1 MKKDGIKIIIALI
14 LFFIA
19 LIVDFGNI
27 WINNI
32 LYILAYAM
40 VGIEIVIKAF
50 KNIIKGKVFDENFL
64 MAVATIGAFAIGEL
78 PEAVAVMLFYQVGEL
93 FQSYAVGKSRK
104 NISAL
109 MDIRPDYANIEIN
122 GKLEKSNN

>member
-27 WINNI
+27 WMNNI

-64 MAVATIGAFAIGEL
+64 MAVATIGAFVIGEL
-78 PEAVAVMLFYQVGEL
+78 PEAVAVIL
-93 FQSYAVGKSRK
+93 SSRR
-104 NISAL
+104 I
-109 MDIRPDYANIEIN
+109 IP
-122 GKLEKSNN
+122 KLCSK

>member
-50 KNIIKGKVFDENFL
+50 KNIIKAKYLTKIF
-64 MAVATIGAFAIGEL
+64 
-78 PEAVAVMLFYQVGEL
+78 
-93 FQSYAVGKSRK
+93 
-104 NISAL
+104 
-109 MDIRPDYANIEIN
+109 
-122 GKLEKSNN
+122 